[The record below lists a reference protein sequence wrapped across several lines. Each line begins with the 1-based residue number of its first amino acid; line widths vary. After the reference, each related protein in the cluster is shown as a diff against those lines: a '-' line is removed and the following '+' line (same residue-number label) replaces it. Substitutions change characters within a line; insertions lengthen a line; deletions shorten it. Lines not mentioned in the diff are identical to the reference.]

1 MKFLAYY
8 SWTWRI
14 RVDRYYHV
22 LKDGVVFK
30 DLGVVYYNQFNKEWK
45 INSCLKKLKVLGWE
59 ESVSMVEQLT

>member
-30 DLGVVYYNQFNKEWK
+30 DLGVVYYNQFNKE
-45 INSCLKKLKVLGWE
+45 
-59 ESVSMVEQLT
+59 